1 MKPSRGLVHVVD
13 DDESLRDSLVDLL
26 HAAGF
31 EARGYASAGAFLL
44 HPLPEGP
51 ACLLLDVRLPGPSGI
66 ELQAALRERGATLPI
81 VFLTGH
87 ADVPT
92 TVRAMRDGAFDVLE
106 KPVARERLLE
116 AINAALAEAAQTHAA
131 RGLQA
136 RREARLASLTPR
148 EREVF
153 ERIVAGQRNP
163 QIAAALGIGLR
174 TVKAHRAQLM
184 AKLGV
189 GTAAELGRLAGEPE
203 APAG

>member
-26 HAAGF
+26 HADGS

-51 ACLLLDVRLPGPSGI
+51 ACLLLEVRLPGPSGI

-92 TVRAMRDGAFDVLE
+92 WCARARRRLRRAGKAG
-106 KPVARERLLE
+106 RERLLE